1 MDNESIDSDRIC
13 DVEEDLEDYPDA
25 GRSKL
30 LRNVGQYL
38 PDYRVQHLYACSDEN
53 LNSHCI
59 ASCPRA
65 GPFAH
70 TITGGHLGL
79 CVHMS

>member
-1 MDNESIDSDRIC
+1 
-13 DVEEDLEDYPDA
+13 
-25 GRSKL
+25 
-30 LRNVGQYL
+30 
-38 PDYRVQHLYACSDEN
+38 VQHLYACSDEN